1 MSMSPPLRAADGKH
15 GHKARKPTAAHD
27 AMCLHLPYNRNMIA
41 ESAQAQSEWRA
52 SRQSA
57 TTVRLLKVNVHLI
70 LGKAASKFLC
80 FSYTELV
87 LEVGLI
93 KMNVSLGR
101 IAMSDLMD
109 SFRLDGK
116 VALVTGATYGIGMAI
131 AEALGEAG
139 AKIAFNARH
148 ADKVAEA
155 EKHYRELGF
164 DAHGYVADVTDE
176 TVVAELIA
184 KIEADFGTTPD
195 ILVNNAGVIQRTPM
209 LDMSA
214 EDFRRVVDIDLNAPF
229 IVSKACLPGMI
240 AKGHG
245 KIINIC
251 SMMSELGRETIAGY
265 AAAKG
270 GLKMLTKNI
279 CSEFGEANIQ
289 CNGIGPGYIATPQTA
304 PLRETQP
311 DGRRHPFDQFII
323 AKTPAARWGTPED
336 LKGPA
341 VFLASDA
348 SNFVNGHILY
358 VDGGILAYI
367 GKQPQ

>member
-1 MSMSPPLRAADGKH
+1 
-15 GHKARKPTAAHD
+15 
-27 AMCLHLPYNRNMIA
+27 
-41 ESAQAQSEWRA
+41 
-52 SRQSA
+52 
-57 TTVRLLKVNVHLI
+57 
-70 LGKAASKFLC
+70 
-80 FSYTELV
+80 
-87 LEVGLI
+87 
-93 KMNVSLGR
+93 
-101 IAMSDLMD
+101 MSDIID

-176 TVVAELIA
+176 AVVAELIA

-195 ILVNNAGVIQRTPM
+195 ILINNAGVIQRTPM

-311 DGRRHPFDQFII
+311 DGSRHPFDQFII
-323 AKTPAARWGTPED
+323 AKTPAARWGTPEG
-336 LKGPA
+336 LKGPPCSWLPTHRTSSTGTSCTSTA
-341 VFLASDA
+341 ASSHTSANSRNKETGRGGGSSRVGLAA
-348 SNFVNGHILY
+348 
-358 VDGGILAYI
+358 ARAQKQKT
-367 GKQPQ
+367 GKFS

>member
-1 MSMSPPLRAADGKH
+1 
-15 GHKARKPTAAHD
+15 
-27 AMCLHLPYNRNMIA
+27 
-41 ESAQAQSEWRA
+41 
-52 SRQSA
+52 
-57 TTVRLLKVNVHLI
+57 
-70 LGKAASKFLC
+70 
-80 FSYTELV
+80 
-87 LEVGLI
+87 
-93 KMNVSLGR
+93 
-101 IAMSDLMD
+101 MSDIID

-176 TVVAELIA
+176 AVVAELIA

-195 ILVNNAGVIQRTPM
+195 ILINNAGVIQRTPM

-289 CNGIGPGYIATPQTA
+289 CNGIGRATSLPRRPRRCARRSPMAAVTRLTSSSSPRRRPPVGARPRHLKDPPCSWLPTHRTSSTGTSCTSTA
-304 PLRETQP
+304 ASSHTSANSRNKET
-311 DGRRHPFDQFII
+311 GRGGGSSRVGL
-323 AKTPAARWGTPED
+323 AAARAQKQKT
-336 LKGPA
+336 
-341 VFLASDA
+341 
-348 SNFVNGHILY
+348 
-358 VDGGILAYI
+358 
-367 GKQPQ
+367 GKFS